1 MGVVIMLSYFPLL
14 RELADIWAMITVG
27 FLLGCGC
34 IVGAWFL
41 PPLRQIFAG
50 LAVACFASTFMFGA
64 GVKQERDVCAARE
77 ARAELLRQER
87 DRLQAKLAGDDGAR
101 RAAGLDELNRKEMES
116 DNDFAKRISTKV
128 SCTITDDDLR

>member
-1 MGVVIMLSYFPLL
+1 MLSILK
-14 RELADIWAMITVG
+14 ELADIWGLITVG
-27 FLLGCGC
+27 FVLGCGC
-34 IVGAWFL
+34 VAGAWFL
-41 PPLRQIFAG
+41 PPLRQLFAG

-87 DRLQAKLAGDDGAR
+87 DILQAKLAGDDEAR

-116 DNDFAKRISTKV
+116 DDAFAKRLSIK
-128 SCTITDDDLR
+128 SCTLTDDDLR